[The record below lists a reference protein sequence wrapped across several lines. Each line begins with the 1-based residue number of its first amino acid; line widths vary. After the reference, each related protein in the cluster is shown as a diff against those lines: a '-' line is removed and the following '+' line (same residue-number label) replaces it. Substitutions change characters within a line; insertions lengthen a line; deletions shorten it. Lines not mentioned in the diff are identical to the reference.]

1 LNKADHFMP
10 PLARDA
16 AKELSQKIW
25 PLGDQIY
32 EIWDDLNQAGYGE
45 VSATVREG
53 YYAMAGSPEAQA
65 DLKEYWREEAKEGLA
80 SLVRWRHL
88 RHEPSEICA
97 YRSLLLAL
105 LRSRAHTLPI
115 GVLIKSPQIEPTI
128 KRYLEAVPNEF
139 ADRVHLKTRAIKAS
153 VAGMRGAGTWKA
165 DAATSNAGRYAALKE
180 RYLQKL
186 EHKGFHLDPFPEQGI
201 VFRKSTSNQAWQFI
215 FEDCCGKSVRIGSI
229 YPTMALV
236 TPNAAVIPGHLYHTA
251 CAWIDLELL
260 VPGFSYST
268 GFDRRSYGEF
278 ALAAD
283 TAAFLCNDVFD
294 RLDALLSR

>member
-1 LNKADHFMP
+1 LNKANRFTP
-10 PLARDA
+10 PLAAHA

-25 PLGDQIY
+25 RLGEQIY

-53 YYAMAGSPEAQA
+53 YYAMAGSLEAQA
-65 DLKEYWREEAKEGLA
+65 DLKEYWREQAKEGLA
-80 SLVRWRHL
+80 SLVRWKHL

-97 YRSLLLAL
+97 YRSPLLEL

-115 GVLIKSPQIEPTI
+115 GVVSSPQIEPTI
-128 KRYLEAVPNEF
+128 KRYLETAPHEF
-139 ADRVHLKTRAIKAS
+139 GNHVHSKTLAIQARI
-153 VAGMRGAGTWKA
+153 AGMQGAETWKG

-180 RYLQKL
+180 RYLHKL

-215 FEDCCGKSVRIGSI
+215 FEDYCVKSIRTGRI
-229 YPTMALV
+229 YPAMALV
-236 TPNAAVIPGHLYHTA
+236 TPNAAVIPGHLCHTA